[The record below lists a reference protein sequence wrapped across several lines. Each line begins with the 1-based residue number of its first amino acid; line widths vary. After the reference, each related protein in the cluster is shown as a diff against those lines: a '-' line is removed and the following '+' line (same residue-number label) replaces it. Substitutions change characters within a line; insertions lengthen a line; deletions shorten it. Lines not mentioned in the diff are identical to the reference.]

1 MATTTRW
8 VLGGGSGRSRRVCL
22 WEEVE
27 EAEDGVVVVVVVVV
41 VVLVVGKS
49 SEVDKSDGWEKERE
63 REEWERHVD
72 TVPSTEDPDVLE
84 A

>member
-27 EAEDGVVVVVVVVV
+27 EAEDGVVVVVVVV

>member
-8 VLGGGSGRSRRVCL
+8 VLGGGGGRSRRVCL

-27 EAEDGVVVVVVVVV
+27 EAEDGVVVVVVVV

>member
-1 MATTTRW
+1 
-8 VLGGGSGRSRRVCL
+8 VCL